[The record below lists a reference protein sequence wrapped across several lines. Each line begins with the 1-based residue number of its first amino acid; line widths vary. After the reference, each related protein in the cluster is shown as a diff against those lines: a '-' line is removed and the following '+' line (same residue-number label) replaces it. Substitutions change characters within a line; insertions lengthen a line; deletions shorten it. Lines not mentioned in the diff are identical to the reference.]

1 MPFDR
6 ERYLSNQLTPSL
18 GHGGVLRDVTVA
30 SVCILDAYQAC
41 HCIHCI
47 HCILV
52 TPPGPNYIASM

>member
-30 SVCILDAYQAC
+30 SVCIPDAYSA
-41 HCIHCI
+41 
-47 HCILV
+47 
-52 TPPGPNYIASM
+52 YIAYSAYSAYL

>member
-30 SVCILDAYQAC
+30 SVCIPDAYSA
-41 HCIHCI
+41 
-47 HCILV
+47 
-52 TPPGPNYIASM
+52 YIAYSAYL